1 MRQTR
6 SALRAEAIHVDDSS
20 AAAVP
25 LPFTPFKERAPLGE
39 IAGNTAVIEV
49 EKGEEMAQGKKAK
62 AAKGGRKGK
71 KGKKAEEEIEVEQ
84 QQAVVL
90 EDERQAAGSPA
101 SDGAVEELAKE
112 GNGDVVQVPM
122 LEERPV
128 SPPRAVRMTRRQL
141 AKAEEELSKLQH
153 QTPPIEEPVEEK
165 VEQELEETSA
175 PGIENVELEA
185 ELVEPEAQVVEPEEA
200 APIQQEVSQSSPAQ
214 EEAPEPTVEVVG
226 SPAPEVIITPDL
238 SELKV
243 LMSEKPSEEEVP
255 SIRSSSRS
263 PGRSPIRLE
272 DSIEALDALDDAI
285 EQVAKAFPHL
295 DALESGE
302 KSPTKKP
309 TTRATPKARTA
320 TAKPLTTK
328 APVTNRV
335 SRNPTV
341 PKSLKEG
348 PTTSTATKTRPLS
361 TARPSLARSASVRNA
376 SKANEPKPKAA
387 SGEVTGY
394 LASKR
399 RPISVSFPTP
409 PPPPKSTKPP
419 TKSTFQLPGEAV
431 AARLKAQRE
440 ERQKREE
447 EEAAK
452 KPTFK
457 ARPAPVR
464 KAPALV
470 KQTAASKARESLM
483 QGGSTEEKE
492 NDPTNAISLKRTSS
506 TTTATSAKRQST
518 LITNTKSQS
527 SLLSGTHT
535 PTNPAEKRERP
546 AFNLS
551 TANTAVKRV
560 SSIGGPTI
568 PPLHKPAMTPAD
580 VATQRLKG
588 REVFNRDKMENQE
601 RERIRREKEDAA
613 KRARAEAAERGR
625 IASREW
631 AEKQKMR
638 KAGLPA
644 ANGGIKT
651 AAAGAGMEQTATS

>member
-6 SALRAEAIHVDDSS
+6 SALRAEVIHVDDSS
-20 AAAVP
+20 SAAVP

-39 IAGNTAVIEV
+39 IAGNTAVAEA
-49 EKGEEMAQGKKAK
+49 ETGEEMAQKKVK

-71 KGKKAEEEIEVEQ
+71 KGKKMEEEVETEQ

-101 SDGAVEELAKE
+101 SDGAAEELAKE
-112 GNGDVVQVPM
+112 ANGDAVQVPM

-141 AKAEEELSKLQH
+141 AKAEEELSKSQH
-153 QTPPIEEPVEEK
+153 QAPPVEEPVEEK
-165 VEQELEETSA
+165 VDQEASASELET
-175 PGIENVELEA
+175 
-185 ELVEPEAQVVEPEEA
+185 VEPEAEVVEPEAPVVEPKKA
-200 APIQQEVSQSSPAQ
+200 APVQQEVSQPVQ
-214 EEAPEPTVEVVG
+214 EEVLQPTVEVVQ
-226 SPAPEVIITPDL
+226 SPAPEVTITPDL

-243 LMSEKPSEEEVP
+243 LMSEKPSEEEVF
-255 SIRSSSRS
+255 SVRSSSRS
-263 PGRSPIRLE
+263 PGKSPMRLE

-285 EQVAKAFPHL
+285 EQVAKAFPQM

-309 TTRATPKARTA
+309 TTRSTPKVRIA
-320 TAKPLTTK
+320 TVKPKPIATK

-348 PTTSTATKTRPLS
+348 PTTATATKTRPLS
-361 TARPSLARSASVRNA
+361 AARPSLARSASVRNA
-376 SKANEPKPKAA
+376 SRANETKPKAA
-387 SGEVTGY
+387 SGEVTDY

-483 QGGSTEEKE
+483 QGGSTDEKE
-492 NDPTNAISLKRTSS
+492 NKSASTLPLKRTSPI
-506 TTTATSAKRQST
+506 TIATGAKRQST
-518 LITNTKSQS
+518 LMSNPKRQS
-527 SLLSGTHT
+527 SLLSGAHIS
-535 PTNPAEKRERP
+535 TNPAEKRERP

-551 TANTAVKRV
+551 TTNNAAKRV

-568 PPLHKPAMTPAD
+568 PPLNKPALTLAD
-580 VATQRLKG
+580 IATNRAKG
-588 REVFNRDKMENQE
+588 REVFNRDKIENQE
-601 RERIRREKEDAA
+601 RERVRREKEDAA

-644 ANGGIKT
+644 ANGGVKT
-651 AAAGAGMEQTATS
+651 AAAGVGMEQTANS